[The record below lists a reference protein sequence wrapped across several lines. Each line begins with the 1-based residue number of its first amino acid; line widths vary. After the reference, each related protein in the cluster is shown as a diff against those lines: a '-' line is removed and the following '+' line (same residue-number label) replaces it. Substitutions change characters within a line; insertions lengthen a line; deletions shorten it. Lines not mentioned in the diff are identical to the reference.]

1 MDREAAVASLG
12 DIKHNAC
19 NQIFVLLPL
28 SHKMRFQAFEFI
40 QYIFRHLIK
49 QYTNILDRAIIIL
62 DTLHIEIRC
71 SYFIMVHKTLKQ
83 STIFFYG
90 IELSRYQMPRM
101 KTPALDEKRR
111 CTVQASSFI
120 YRY

>member
-1 MDREAAVASLG
+1 
-12 DIKHNAC
+12 
-19 NQIFVLLPL
+19 
-28 SHKMRFQAFEFI
+28 
-40 QYIFRHLIK
+40 
-49 QYTNILDRAIIIL
+49 
-62 DTLHIEIRC
+62 
-71 SYFIMVHKTLKQ
+71 MVHKTLKQ

-120 YRY
+120 HRY

>member
-62 DTLHIEIRC
+62 NTLHIEIR
-71 SYFIMVHKTLKQ
+71 FIFLMSQKSLKQ
-83 STIFFYG
+83 SIIFFYRN
-90 IELSRYQMPRM
+90 SYQDI
-101 KTPALDEKRR
+101 K
-111 CTVQASSFI
+111 CQG
-120 YRY
+120 